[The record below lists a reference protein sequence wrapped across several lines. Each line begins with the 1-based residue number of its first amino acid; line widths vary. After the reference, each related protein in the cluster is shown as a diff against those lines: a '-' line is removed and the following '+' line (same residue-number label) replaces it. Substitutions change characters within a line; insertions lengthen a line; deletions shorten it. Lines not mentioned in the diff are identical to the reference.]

1 MGLGLGVTAEFP
13 REGVSCARQILDAV
27 AQAIKEKAQNA
38 GSPKLTTLCN
48 MWMQLEE
55 GLNFGKSIT
64 LPQERYPSKGFYD
77 AFSVK
82 QTTCLNSRMRC
93 GLLPRK
99 PKMALG
105 WPQRSA
111 R

>member
-1 MGLGLGVTAEFP
+1 MELGLGVTAEFP

-55 GLNFGKSIT
+55 GLNFSKSIT
-64 LPQERYPSKGFYD
+64 FHKSGTL
-77 AFSVK
+77 
-82 QTTCLNSRMRC
+82 
-93 GLLPRK
+93 
-99 PKMALG
+99 
-105 WPQRSA
+105 QRDSTMLSL
-111 R
+111 